1 MQQGCRECGIEGPSS
16 NFGHQ
21 GVFFSDIFTSGGVF
35 FRNFHLGGPKFWK
48 MAENHATLPRA
59 REITHQ
65 GVFFRI
71 FSPRGSVFYQN
82 CHLGGCFF
90 PKFSPRGV
98 FLNFLNLTNFEFFG
112 KLKNF
117 GRHRGVYVDL
127 KLDFAKKYQ
136 NFGWK
141 KACFYVLAAKF
152 DQIWQFFFV

>member
-21 GVFFSDIFTSGGVF
+21 GVFFSDIFTSRVRF
-35 FRNFHLGGPKFWK
+35 LPK
-48 MAENHATLPRA
+48 L
-59 REITHQ
+59 
-65 GVFFRI
+65 
-71 FSPRGSVFYQN
+71 SPRGV
-82 CHLGGCFF
+82 FF
-90 PKFSPRGV
+90 PKFSPQGV

-136 NFGWK
+136 NFG
-141 KACFYVLAAKF
+141 
-152 DQIWQFFFV
+152 